1 MSNELLDPRLPPL
14 VRIVDDDDRVRQSE
28 AFVLRLEGFDVR
40 EYSSAEDFLHFDDVS
55 RAGCI
60 VLDIRMPGM
69 NGLELQSELLRT
81 GGSLPNSWECQQ
93 FCVSLISLLNRWL
106 VKILGKSFTVHHSH
120 FFHGCCPSW

>member
-60 VLDIRMPGM
+60 VLDIRMPGIS
-69 NGLELQSELLRT
+69 NTPSGLLSVVTPLK
-81 GGSLPNSWECQQ
+81 NS
-93 FCVSLISLLNRWL
+93 
-106 VKILGKSFTVHHSH
+106 KHSPPRNWK
-120 FFHGCCPSW
+120 FAA